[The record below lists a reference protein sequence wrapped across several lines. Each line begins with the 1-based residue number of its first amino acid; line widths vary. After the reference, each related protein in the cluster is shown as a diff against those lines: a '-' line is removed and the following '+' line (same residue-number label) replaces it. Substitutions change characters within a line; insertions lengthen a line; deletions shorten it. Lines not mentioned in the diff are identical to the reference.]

1 MNFQNARNK
10 EDSQSFQ
17 NKKTIQDEQGPKVQL
32 RELYLISCKK
42 PQCKRILKKKECIYV
57 YNWVWITQKLDTA
70 IKKKT
75 IQMQKVGNKKGNTFY
90 SNPKRTE

>member
-32 RELYLISCKK
+32 RELYSISCKK
-42 PQCKRILKKKECIYV
+42 PQWKRILKKKKNAYM
-57 YNWVWITQKLDTA
+57 YIT
-70 IKKKT
+70 
-75 IQMQKVGNKKGNTFY
+75 G
-90 SNPKRTE
+90 